1 MLAINNPTLLKN
13 NPVQLT
19 GEENQSYFIILEDFF
34 NCFQLNAI
42 NEMLWNWL
50 VVAMSSETG
59 VYNSGVSRSNLIY
72 FYEKLQLLI
81 ESAHAI
87 KKQYEEQYPNQS

>member
-1 MLAINNPTLLKN
+1 MNIVNVYPSLKDQPT
-13 NPVQLT
+13 QLI
-19 GEENQSYFIILEDFF
+19 EENQNHYTIIEDFF
-34 NCFQLNAI
+34 NCFDLKTA

-81 ESAHAI
+81 ESAHVI
-87 KKQYEEQYPNQS
+87 KKQYEEQYPDQS